1 MIKRKRMYKA
11 PSADKF
17 AAEAIFSNPVASAN
31 ECTGMTPT
39 VPLTEDE
46 ATSYCS
52 LLDVPVTSRD
62 GGEAYKRA
70 K

>member
-11 PSADKF
+11 PPADKF
-17 AAEAIFSNPVASAN
+17 ASEAMFSNPVASAN

-46 ATSYCS
+46 ATSYCN

-62 GGEAYKRA
+62 GGAAYKRA

>member
-1 MIKRKRMYKA
+1 MYKA
-11 PSADKF
+11 PCADRF
-17 AAEAIFSNPVASAN
+17 SAEAMFLNPVASAN

-39 VPLTEDE
+39 VPFTEDE
-46 ATSYCS
+46 ATSYCD
-52 LLDVPVTSRD
+52 LLDVPVTSCD